1 MYDLDLVKDYI
12 YSIEKT
18 PAAIERVKS
27 DLLLSI
33 RKIPELNIAS
43 NDNGIVALTSENAL
57 NAKPISALVLLAQL
71 QHSLTYHDIESFSMI
86 GFSEANRENNGYED
100 WRKIIDFSIAGQK
113 YTFEFNYSYHFDYG
127 MDELE
132 CTVGLND
139 EPVDDLFEDYAQ
151 AQKILDWAATLS
163 DVYSDTLEAD
173 IIPIDKDSTT
183 EINAILG
190 ALGTAIVKIKS
201 AL

>member
-1 MYDLDLVKDYI
+1 
-12 YSIEKT
+12 
-18 PAAIERVKS
+18 
-27 DLLLSI
+27 
-33 RKIPELNIAS
+33 
-43 NDNGIVALTSENAL
+43 
-57 NAKPISALVLLAQL
+57 
-71 QHSLTYHDIESFSMI
+71 
-86 GFSEANRENNGYED
+86 
-100 WRKIIDFSIAGQK
+100 
-113 YTFEFNYSYHFDYG
+113 

>member
-113 YTFEFNYSYHFDYG
+113 
-127 MDELE
+127 
-132 CTVGLND
+132 
-139 EPVDDLFEDYAQ
+139 
-151 AQKILDWAATLS
+151 
-163 DVYSDTLEAD
+163 
-173 IIPIDKDSTT
+173 
-183 EINAILG
+183 
-190 ALGTAIVKIKS
+190 
-201 AL
+201 